1 MINNQN
7 YRELLEE
14 KDGIRLLGVTHFHP
28 QHIFECGQCF
38 RWHRINEDD
47 NSSYK
52 GIVHG
57 RVLEV
62 SLEEDTVLISNLT
75 KTEFLKD
82 FHHYFDFNRD
92 YGLIKQVLK
101 EDPVLEEAVDF
112 GYGIRVLNQN
122 PFETLISFIL
132 SSNNLITKIKDGIQ
146 KISQEYGRKITHE
159 DDTGDAYYAFPTAL
173 ELSKATEEDLRKIGV
188 GYRAK
193 YIYGATKM
201 VVDAQRDME
210 KLGPDL
216 YELENMTSEQCHK
229 ALLAYP
235 GVGPKVA
242 DCVMLFSMGKTEA
255 FPVDVWVK
263 KAMAHFYDSK
273 ENNLLKTRAFGQNLF
288 GPYAGFAQQYLFY
301 YAREKKIVLK

>member
-1 MINNQN
+1 MIKNQN
-7 YRELLEE
+7 YKELMEE
-14 KDGIRLLGVTHFHP
+14 KDGIRLIGVTHFHP

-38 RWHRINEDD
+38 RWHRIKEDD
-47 NSSYK
+47 NTSYQ

-57 RVLEV
+57 KVLQV
-62 SLEEDTVLISNLT
+62 SMEEDSVFISNLT
-75 KTEFLKD
+75 EKEFLKD

-101 EDPVLEEAVDF
+101 EDPVLEGAVDF
-112 GYGIRVLNQN
+112 GYGIRVLNQD
-122 PFETLISFIL
+122 PFEILISFIL

-146 KISQEYGRKITHE
+146 KISHDYGSKITHE
-159 DDTGDAYYAFPTAL
+159 DDAYYAFPTAL

-193 YIYGATKM
+193 YIHGATKM
-201 VVDAQRDME
+201 VVEAQKNKG
-210 KLGPDL
+210 KLAPDL
-216 YELENMTSEQCHK
+216 YKLENMSSEKCHK

-242 DCVMLFSMGKTEA
+242 DCVMLFSMGKSEA

-301 YAREKKIVLK
+301 YARENKIVLK

>member
-1 MINNQN
+1 MIKNQN
-7 YRELLEE
+7 YKELVEE

-38 RWHRINEDD
+38 RWHRIKEDD
-47 NSSYK
+47 NTSYQ

-57 RVLEV
+57 KVLQV
-62 SLEEDTVLISNLT
+62 SMEEDTVFISNLT
-75 KTEFLKD
+75 EKEFLKD

-101 EDPVLEEAVDF
+101 EDPVLKEAVDF
-112 GYGIRVLNQN
+112 GYGIRVLNQD
-122 PFETLISFIL
+122 PFEILISFIL

-146 KISQEYGRKITHE
+146 KISHDYGSKITHE
-159 DDTGDAYYAFPTAL
+159 DDAYYAFPTAL

-193 YIYGATKM
+193 YIRGATKM
-201 VVDAQRDME
+201 VVDAQKNKG
-210 KLGPDL
+210 KLAPDL
-216 YELENMTSEQCHK
+216 YKLENMSSEKCHK

-242 DCVMLFSMGKTEA
+242 DCVMLFSMGKSEA

-263 KAMAHFYDSK
+263 KAMVHFYDSK
-273 ENNLLKTRAFGQNLF
+273 ENNLLKTRAFGQHLF
-288 GPYAGFAQQYLFY
+288 GSYAGFAQQYLFY
-301 YAREKKIVLK
+301 FAREKKIVLK

>member
-1 MINNQN
+1 MIKNQN
-7 YRELLEE
+7 YKELVEE

-38 RWHRINEDD
+38 RWHRIKEDD
-47 NSSYK
+47 NTSYQ

-57 RVLEV
+57 KVLQV
-62 SLEEDTVLISNLT
+62 SMEEDTVFISNLT
-75 KTEFLKD
+75 EKEFLKD

-101 EDPVLEEAVDF
+101 EDPVLKEAVDF
-112 GYGIRVLNQN
+112 GYGIRVLNQD
-122 PFETLISFIL
+122 PFEILISFIL

-146 KISQEYGRKITHE
+146 KISHDYGSKITHE
-159 DDTGDAYYAFPTAL
+159 DDKNDAYYAFPTAL
-173 ELSKATEEDLRKIGV
+173 ELCKATEEDLRKIGV

-193 YIYGATKM
+193 YIRGATKM
-201 VVDAQRDME
+201 VVDAQKNKG
-210 KLGPDL
+210 KLAPDL
-216 YELENMTSEQCHK
+216 YKLDNMSSEKCHK

-242 DCVMLFSMGKTEA
+242 DCVMLFSMGKSEA

-263 KAMAHFYDSK
+263 KAMVHFYDSK
-273 ENNLLKTRAFGQNLF
+273 ENNLLKTRAFGQHLF
-288 GPYAGFAQQYLFY
+288 GSYAGFAQQYLFY
-301 YAREKKIVLK
+301 FAREKKIVLK